1 MTNKATHLPGLE
13 QAMHDMPFDQFGR
26 YHMLREAVDACRGQ
40 LGLERLTIL
49 DVGGFYED
57 NGQPTLP
64 ITRFLP
70 QDAVTVLDVVE
81 CNLPGYVRGDGAALD
96 FPDSHFDLVISAD
109 TLEHIPQNRRPA
121 FWRELLR
128 VARHGVILLAPFGT
142 VEVEAAEALLFQYIK
157 TELHAEHQQ
166 LKEHRD
172 YGLPRLAEWLGFLQ
186 QAGVSVR
193 AYPTGYLHAWLGMML
208 IKHLLLRLDPGP
220 TAQRLVDSYYN
231 RSFFPTERR
240 RPAYRQLIVAEKTP
254 GLVDAVDAVLA
265 PTIQPPQED
274 VSADWGGAV
283 LPTLMTVL
291 QRQLGATQQQFLHQI
306 SVLER
311 VLADQQIMINRLQ
324 ADVSHAHGATE
335 RYEAA
340 IRDLTERAHW
350 LDGQNAELRRQ
361 LAALQQGRV
370 MRLLSL
376 FGGRK

>member
-1 MTNKATHLPGLE
+1 M
-13 QAMHDMPFDQFGR
+13 M
-26 YHMLREAVDACRGQ
+26 REAVDACRAV
-40 LGLERLTIL
+40 LASDRLTIL

-70 QDAVTVLDVVE
+70 QDTVTVLDVVE

-96 FPDSHFDLVISAD
+96 FPDNHFDLVISAD
-109 TLEHIPQNRRPA
+109 TLEHIPRNRRAA
-121 FWRELLR
+121 FWHELLR

-172 YGLPRLAEWLGFLQ
+172 YGLPRLEEWLGFLQ
-186 QAGVSVR
+186 QTGVPAG

-208 IKHLLLRLDPGP
+208 IKHMLLRMDPGP
-220 TAQRLVDSYYN
+220 TAQHLVDSYYN

-240 RPAYRQLIVAEKTP
+240 NPAYRHLIVAEKTP
-254 GLVDAVDAVLA
+254 GLVAAVDAVLA
-265 PTIQPPQED
+265 PTILTEQED
-274 VSADWGGAV
+274 VSAGWGGAV

-291 QRQLGATQQQFLHQI
+291 QRQLGASQQQYVQQI

-311 VLADQQIMINRLQ
+311 LLADQQIMINNLHAQ
-324 ADVSHAHGATE
+324 LSSSHAETARYEGVTA

-340 IRDLTERAHW
+340 IRDLMERSHW

-361 LAALQQGRV
+361 VTALQQGRV
-370 MRLLSL
+370 MRLLSF